1 MKIIWFFVA
10 MMASVS
16 AWAEPIGITSRAW
29 VLIDQ
34 ASGRELAA
42 HQADLP
48 LAPASLTQLMTA
60 YVLLGDIKKN
70 KLSLG
75 EMVTVPEAATQADG
89 ARVFLKA
96 GDQVSVDT
104 LLQAMLLQSASDAT
118 LALVMAS

>member
-1 MKIIWFFVA
+1 MKVFWFVVA
-10 MMASVS
+10 MLASVS
-16 AWAEPIGITSRAW
+16 AWAEPGGINSRAW

-34 ASGRELAA
+34 ASGRELAS

-75 EMVTVPEAATQADG
+75 EIVTVPEAATQMDG
-89 ARVFLKA
+89 ARVFLHLPAAVA
-96 GDQVSVDT
+96 GASVLEGDSV
-104 LLQAMLLQSASDAT
+104 ARH
-118 LALVMAS
+118 VPEC